1 MSNQPL
7 ALKFLM
13 IGDAGVGKTSLVH
26 SAREKKFNPNIDST
40 VGIEFSVLPMNVNGQ
55 NVNIQ
60 LWDTAGQ
67 EVYRSLSR
75 SYYRD
80 AIGVLLIFSF
90 TDHLSFEHLDN
101 WVKDVKNL
109 CHPKARILLIGNKVD
124 LTEEKQVTNVEIQQF
139 AETRNLEFIETS
151 AKTNVNVTEAFFKIA
166 QIVMTGIQTNEIQL
180 STQNEV
186 NIKNLQ
192 EPEKSK
198 CNC

>member
-26 SAREKKFNPNIDST
+26 SARENKFNPNIDST
-40 VGIEFSVLPMNVNGQ
+40 VGIEFSVLPININGQ
-55 NVNIQ
+55 TVNIQ

-139 AETRNLEFIETS
+139 A
-151 AKTNVNVTEAFFKIA
+151 
-166 QIVMTGIQTNEIQL
+166 L
-180 STQNEV
+180 S
-186 NIKNLQ
+186 ILQ
-192 EPEKSK
+192 EEELTQRLMKSREQSLSL
-198 CNC
+198 